1 MPRRGE
7 YTRGYPSIAVE
18 QRPADVTR
26 IGRREVVS
34 LDDQGEPRTAW
45 LDPHRFTCSNLAAQ
59 LADEWKELCETSE
72 YSYAA
77 CRRYRRALI
86 DFCTFVDQTVA
97 HADQAALSS
106 ASPDL
111 VHAVTEW
118 TRGLPARH
126 TAGSRE
132 PGHHANSLRRL
143 VDRRAQH
150 PDRVVTANFDGWLTG
165 ASGLRRGKT
174 QEVDEFSRA
183 DKKRI
188 IAAAWAD
195 LRALEQRLNRGR
207 ELAAA
212 GVDPRSGGW
221 LAPANLLWGIA
232 REAVST
238 EEIARYLPQG
248 GWPLELSELL
258 QGEPN
263 PFDPKRRLINDL
275 VRMLYLHNDDL
286 HAFRILLMAGT
297 NRASEE
303 ITGLT
308 EDDVEFQP
316 GGVLLTFTK
325 DRAHKVSR
333 ASFSTPTG
341 ADVSLHTRTP
351 RLDVAWLL
359 RRLMAVT
366 APLAQRAG
374 LSPAPLFLR
383 GSMNTY
389 TLVVRR
395 FHGSS
400 AASSFGHWLKRN
412 DVKVGGP
419 PDIRRLRKS
428 GKVEKALTYRGRI
441 SDIAD
446 DHSEEVF
453 RGHYA
458 HGTTLRVIAGN
469 VITAAQ
475 RRWFDR
481 AITGPVV
488 LTEQAEASLE
498 QPDARQQV
506 GLTQQQ
512 VQDLRTGALD
522 MGVSSCR
529 DPFESPYGR
538 SGQLCPVA
546 PLRCLE
552 CRNAFVLPSNLPQ
565 LLLFAEHLER
575 LRQRL
580 PPQHFHAAW
589 GQSHANLRAVLADRT
604 DAEKALARKQI
615 TEAGLSLHLPL
626 SAQAEFDS

>member
-1 MPRRGE
+1 M
-7 YTRGYPSIAVE
+7 AVA
-18 QRPADVTR
+18 QRPAGVTR
-26 IGRREVVS
+26 VGRREVVS
-34 LDDQGEPRTAW
+34 LDDQGETRIAS
-45 LDPHRFTCSNLAAQ
+45 LDPHRFTCSTLAAQ
-59 LADEWKELCETSE
+59 LADEWTELCETSE

-86 DFCTFVDQTVA
+86 DFCTFVDQNVP
-97 HADQAALSS
+97 HADLATLSS
-106 ASPDL
+106 ATPDL

-132 PGHHANSLRRL
+132 PGNNANSLRRL
-143 VDRRAQH
+143 IDRRAQH
-150 PDRVVTANFDGWLTG
+150 PDRIVTANFDGWLTG
-165 ASGLRRGKT
+165 ASGLRRGQT
-174 QEVDEFSRA
+174 QEVDEFSLA

-188 IAAAWAD
+188 VAAAWAD
-195 LRALEQRLNRGR
+195 LRALEQRLNRGW
-207 ELAAA
+207 ELVAA

-221 LAPANLLWGIA
+221 LTPANLLWGIA

-238 EEIARYLPQG
+238 EEIARHLPPG
-248 GWPLELSELL
+248 GWPPELRELL
-258 QGEPN
+258 QREPN
-263 PFDPKRRLINDL
+263 PFNPKPRLLNDL
-275 VRMLYLHNDDL
+275 VRMLYPHNDDL
-286 HAFRILLMAGT
+286 HAFRILLMAAT

-303 ITGLT
+303 ITALT
-308 EDDVEFQP
+308 EEDVEFQP

-341 ADVSLHTRTP
+341 ADVSLHTSAP

-359 RRLMAVT
+359 RRLMATT

-400 AASSFGHWLKRN
+400 AASSFAHWLKRN
-412 DVKVGGP
+412 DVKASGTA
-419 PDIRRLRKS
+419 DIRRLRKS

-475 RRWFDR
+475 RRWFNQAVD
-481 AITGPVV
+481 GPVV

-498 QPDARQQV
+498 QADAPQQM
-506 GLTQQQ
+506 GLTRQQ

-529 DPFESPYGR
+529 DPFDSPYGR
-538 SGQLCPVA
+538 SGKLCPVA

-565 LLLFAEHLER
+565 LLLFAEHLEQLR
-575 LRQRL
+575 LRL
-580 PPQHFHAAW
+580 PPRHFHEAW

-615 TEAGLSLHLPL
+615 AEDGLSLQLPI